1 MVIVAH
7 LANVL
12 GDIRHAGT
20 DGLCR
25 QVARL
30 DPEIQEQAD
39 PSGTDSREQGIG
51 DGVLEDFLRF
61 LLGSHHGKG
70 RNDRQ
75 GNGRY
80 SNELKEAGEDGS
92 DEVEELVE
100 EGNVHPAENGTNDE
114 GSYPKCELTPLGK
127 GIVAGHDIF
136 GCVFD
141 MGLVFLGHN
150 GLPFFFEKWKRSPHG
165 SFFIRFYLMRIIHI
179 IS

>member
-30 DPEIQEQAD
+30 DPEIKEQAN
-39 PSGTDSREQGIG
+39 PGGTDSREQGIG
-51 DGVLEDFLRF
+51 DGVLEDPFRF
-61 LLGSHHGKG
+61 FLGSHHGKG

-75 GNGRY
+75 SDGWY
-80 SNELKEAGEDGS
+80 SNELEEAGEDGG

-100 EGNVHPAENGTNDE
+100 EGNVHPARTA
-114 GSYPKCELTPLGK
+114 PK
-127 GIVAGHDIF
+127 
-136 GCVFD
+136 
-141 MGLVFLGHN
+141 
-150 GLPFFFEKWKRSPHG
+150 
-165 SFFIRFYLMRIIHI
+165 MRAPIQ
-179 IS
+179 SAS

>member
-1 MVIVAH
+1 MIIVAH

-12 GDIRHAGT
+12 GDIRHAGA
-20 DGLCR
+20 DGFRR

-39 PSGTDSREQGIG
+39 PGGTDGREQGIG
-51 DGVLEDFLRF
+51 DGVLEDLLCF

-92 DEVEELVE
+92 DEVEELVKK
-100 EGNVHPAENGTNDE
+100 GT
-114 GSYPKCELTPLGK
+114 
-127 GIVAGHDIF
+127 
-136 GCVFD
+136 
-141 MGLVFLGHN
+141 
-150 GLPFFFEKWKRSPHG
+150 
-165 SFFIRFYLMRIIHI
+165 FIQPRTAPMMRAPIQ
-179 IS
+179 SAS